1 MCAVKY
7 FININYLIEE
17 LYVSN
22 KDHLLVRKEAVI
34 CKASWLCRCK
44 MTDAGKNE
52 FELLFST

>member
-1 MCAVKY
+1 MCAVKVKY

-34 CKASWLCRCK
+34 CKAS
-44 MTDAGKNE
+44 
-52 FELLFST
+52 